1 MLKKDELTDPNS
13 CFSKAKDSE
22 RMFVL
27 LARDI
32 VAPNTIRFWA
42 NERIRLGKNKFYDSQ
57 IQEAFECARLM
68 ERERVPQ

>member
-13 CFSKAKDSE
+13 CFSKAKENE

-32 VAPNTIRFWA
+32 AAPDTIRYWA
-42 NERIRLGKNKFYDSQ
+42 NERIRLGKNRVSDPQ
-57 IQEAFECARLM
+57 IEEAFECARLM
-68 ERERVPQ
+68 DRERVPQ